1 MTTSDKIL
9 DGYDKVSTA
18 NDLIDKAKTLN
29 DFKNDLDKGPPQ
41 TPEDAGNTIGLLLPL
56 IPGLGGLD
64 GDVAQKW
71 GENAARNIDPRNRVD
86 RAVEQALSGGEG
98 KYHYVDPL
106 ILDLNGNGI
115 ETNGLEEGVKFE
127 LNTSGLQVKT
137 GWVSSNDGLLVW
149 DRNNDGHINDASEL
163 FGNHV
168 LMNDGSISQNGFT
181 ALSDLDTNKDNIVS
195 SDDEAFK
202 NLRVWRDL
210 NQDGIS
216 QQNELFTLNDLD
228 IKSLN
233 LNYSDVNTNLANGNI
248 ISQTGT
254 YEKNDGS
261 SHVMGDVNFAIDI
274 TQTNRE
280 DTNLKDLNL
289 ADLILFGRGRVSD
302 LQMAAKGSG
311 ELRNI
316 IEDYKNLTSIA
327 DREAMLDKL
336 IIQWA
341 KTDPYYSE
349 DINLVGRWL
358 LSANEGVAIRR
369 PNGSG
374 NVAVEIPL
382 STFSDL
388 PLNIQQKFE
397 QIKPYVAALNSFT
410 GKNITTLFF
419 NGKDYSGVSAESVID
434 KMADAFAILKGLIF
448 KELYS
453 QTIFL
458 DQFGDD
464 IYGSMTEPSKV
475 FLDIPKIFS
484 KLDNLSTI
492 NEGEAFKN
500 LFLLLN
506 HLKEYGSKIQII
518 NLDYLE
524 TLFNHY
530 VVDLGGIKVSTWFDE
545 LSQYSYA
552 NSKVYI
558 GNDTDDVIENIDKNI
573 DGYLYG
579 NDGDDQLYGNIN
591 KDILIGGAGNDT
603 LTGGAGLDTLIG
615 GSGNDVMS
623 GGDYEKD
630 IYIFQS
636 GHGQDTINDRSNDWN
651 YFNLFNDVKFEGAN
665 VADAQFLR
673 IGNDLVIKAFGTD
686 DSVSFKNYL
695 SDSDQ
700 YSRDF
705 NFIFAD
711 KTLTTADV
719 MNIVIPLN
727 GTDGNDVQNGWKGKD
742 NLVGGLGDD
751 TLNGLAGDDWLEGGA
766 GNDILNGGEGND
778 LLEGG
783 AGNDTLT
790 GGAGLDTLIGG
801 SGNDVM
807 SGGDYEKDI
816 YIFQSGHGQ
825 DTIND
830 RSNDWNYFNLFNDVK
845 FEGANVA
852 DAQFLRIGNDLV
864 IKAFGTD
871 DSVSFKNYLS
881 DSDQYSRD
889 FNFIFADKTLTTADV
904 MNIVIPLNGTD
915 GNDVQNGW
923 KGKDNLVGGLGDD
936 TLNGLAGDDWLEG
949 GAGNDIL
956 NGGEGN
962 DLLEGGA
969 GNDTLTGGAGLDTL
983 IGGSG
988 NDVMSGGDYEKDIYI
1003 FQSGHGQDTI
1013 NDRSNDWN
1021 YFNLFNDVK
1030 FEGANVA
1037 DAQFL
1042 RIGNDLVI
1050 KAFGTDDSVS
1060 FKNYLSDSDQYSR
1073 DFNFIFADKTL
1084 TTADVMNIVIP
1095 LNGTDGNDVQNGW
1108 KGKDNLVGGLGD
1120 DTLNG
1125 LAGDDWLEG
1134 GAGNDI
1140 LNGGEGNDLLE
1151 GGAGNDTLTGGAG
1164 LDTLIGGSGNDVMSG
1179 GDYEKDIYIFQSGH
1193 GQDTIN
1199 DRSNDWNYFNLFN
1212 DVKFEGANV
1221 ADAQFLRIGNDL
1233 VIKAFGTDDSV
1244 SFKNYL
1250 SDSDQY
1256 SRDFNFIF
1264 ADKTLTTAD
1273 VMNIVIPL
1281 NGTDGN
1287 DVQNGWKGKD
1297 NLVGG
1302 LGDDTLNGLA
1312 GDDWL
1317 EGGAGNDILN
1327 GGEGNDLLEGGAG
1340 NDTLTG
1346 GAGLDTLIGG
1356 SGNDVM
1362 SGGDYEKDIYIFQ
1375 SGHGQDTINDRSN
1388 DWNYFNL
1395 FNDVKF
1401 EGANVADAQFLRI
1414 GNDLVIKAFGTD
1426 DSVSFKNYLSDSDQY
1441 SRDFNFIFADK
1452 TLTTADVMNIVIPL
1466 NGTDGNDV
1474 QNGWKG
1480 KDNLV
1485 GGLGDDTLNGLAGDD
1500 WLEGGA
1506 GNDILNGGEGN
1517 DLLEGGASNDTLTGG
1532 AGLDTLIGGSGND
1545 VMSGGDYEKDIYI
1558 FQSGHGQDTIND
1570 RSNDWNYFNLFN
1582 DVKFEGAN
1590 FTDAQFLRIG
1600 NDLVIKAFG
1609 TDDSVSFKN
1618 YLSDSDQYSRDF
1630 NFIFADKTLT
1640 TADVMN
1646 IVIPLNGTDGNDV
1659 QNGWKGKDNLVGG
1672 LGDDTLNGLAGDD
1685 WLEGGAGNDT
1695 LNGGIGA
1702 DTAIFKILE
1711 GLGNDATGGNGI
1723 DTWSDF
1729 TVSQGDKINIS
1740 DLIIGQASK
1749 ENLNQF
1755 VSFEKSGSTVTLSLD
1770 RDGNDVNYSATKLL
1784 ILNNQTNINSLN
1796 DLIKADVF
1804 IV

>member
-349 DINLVGRWL
+349 DINLVGRWM

-766 GNDILNGGEGND
+766 GND
-778 LLEGG
+778 
-783 AGNDTLT
+783 
-790 GGAGLDTLIGG
+790 
-801 SGNDVM
+801 
-807 SGGDYEKDI
+807 
-816 YIFQSGHGQ
+816 
-825 DTIND
+825 
-830 RSNDWNYFNLFNDVK
+830 
-845 FEGANVA
+845 
-852 DAQFLRIGNDLV
+852 
-864 IKAFGTD
+864 
-871 DSVSFKNYLS
+871 
-881 DSDQYSRD
+881 
-889 FNFIFADKTLTTADV
+889 
-904 MNIVIPLNGTD
+904 
-915 GNDVQNGW
+915 
-923 KGKDNLVGGLGDD
+923 
-936 TLNGLAGDDWLEG
+936 
-949 GAGNDIL
+949 
-956 NGGEGN
+956 
-962 DLLEGGA
+962 
-969 GNDTLTGGAGLDTL
+969 
-983 IGGSG
+983 
-988 NDVMSGGDYEKDIYI
+988 
-1003 FQSGHGQDTI
+1003 
-1013 NDRSNDWN
+1013 
-1021 YFNLFNDVK
+1021 
-1030 FEGANVA
+1030 
-1037 DAQFL
+1037 
-1042 RIGNDLVI
+1042 
-1050 KAFGTDDSVS
+1050 
-1060 FKNYLSDSDQYSR
+1060 
-1073 DFNFIFADKTL
+1073 
-1084 TTADVMNIVIP
+1084 
-1095 LNGTDGNDVQNGW
+1095 
-1108 KGKDNLVGGLGD
+1108 
-1120 DTLNG
+1120 
-1125 LAGDDWLEG
+1125 
-1134 GAGNDI
+1134 
-1140 LNGGEGNDLLE
+1140 
-1151 GGAGNDTLTGGAG
+1151 
-1164 LDTLIGGSGNDVMSG
+1164 
-1179 GDYEKDIYIFQSGH
+1179 
-1193 GQDTIN
+1193 
-1199 DRSNDWNYFNLFN
+1199 
-1212 DVKFEGANV
+1212 
-1221 ADAQFLRIGNDL
+1221 
-1233 VIKAFGTDDSV
+1233 
-1244 SFKNYL
+1244 
-1250 SDSDQY
+1250 
-1256 SRDFNFIF
+1256 
-1264 ADKTLTTAD
+1264 
-1273 VMNIVIPL
+1273 
-1281 NGTDGN
+1281 
-1287 DVQNGWKGKD
+1287 
-1297 NLVGG
+1297 
-1302 LGDDTLNGLA
+1302 
-1312 GDDWL
+1312 
-1317 EGGAGNDILN
+1317 
-1327 GGEGNDLLEGGAG
+1327 
-1340 NDTLTG
+1340 
-1346 GAGLDTLIGG
+1346 
-1356 SGNDVM
+1356 
-1362 SGGDYEKDIYIFQ
+1362 
-1375 SGHGQDTINDRSN
+1375 
-1388 DWNYFNL
+1388 
-1395 FNDVKF
+1395 
-1401 EGANVADAQFLRI
+1401 
-1414 GNDLVIKAFGTD
+1414 
-1426 DSVSFKNYLSDSDQY
+1426 
-1441 SRDFNFIFADK
+1441 
-1452 TLTTADVMNIVIPL
+1452 
-1466 NGTDGNDV
+1466 
-1474 QNGWKG
+1474 
-1480 KDNLV
+1480 
-1485 GGLGDDTLNGLAGDD
+1485 
-1500 WLEGGA
+1500 
-1506 GNDILNGGEGN
+1506 
-1517 DLLEGGASNDTLTGG
+1517 
-1532 AGLDTLIGGSGND
+1532 
-1545 VMSGGDYEKDIYI
+1545 
-1558 FQSGHGQDTIND
+1558 
-1570 RSNDWNYFNLFN
+1570 
-1582 DVKFEGAN
+1582 
-1590 FTDAQFLRIG
+1590 
-1600 NDLVIKAFG
+1600 
-1609 TDDSVSFKN
+1609 
-1618 YLSDSDQYSRDF
+1618 
-1630 NFIFADKTLT
+1630 
-1640 TADVMN
+1640 
-1646 IVIPLNGTDGNDV
+1646 
-1659 QNGWKGKDNLVGG
+1659 
-1672 LGDDTLNGLAGDD
+1672 
-1685 WLEGGAGNDT
+1685 T